1 MLTNNTK
8 TPTSSGGIDL
18 SFFQRQIFYILL
30 LFIPWFVIP
39 LPWDPTEQV
48 KVIFFIIL
56 SSLLILLEVIKW
68 IWDGKVVVFKS
79 IYDKVFLL
87 LLLSFI
93 LSSIFALDKWTAVWG
108 FDGRL
113 GIGLISMSILL
124 VFFFIARSFLSDIK
138 YVVRSI
144 EIFVL
149 GFSFLLILSFL
160 SLLKVNIFGW
170 LPVFKDFFVVGVPL
184 TFYSSEL
191 IVLSAALILMSV
203 YLSVYYIRE
212 KTFQRILLPSI
223 SLIIGFLVMLL
234 FSTNQGIALSVFI
247 FISLLFTSLLLFIKL
262 EKELRFLPIILGI
275 LALLSAA
282 LSIGLQYE
290 SFKDSLLGESFSVI
304 SPVQLASDISWSVSS
319 KVLVEDFFRAL
330 VGLGND
336 SFAIA
341 YNLFKPATEAT
352 ISLSNVNFMYSS
364 SEFFTILATR
374 GIVGIVV
381 WVLLGLVLL
390 KSFINDLTSSEKG
403 NLLLS
408 ILQILTITIYLSSFF
423 LSFSF
428 LLYFVLLTLIL
439 LSLLTKNIYSKND
452 EQFLL
457 KFWAVNVGKVSS
469 DVNRTI
475 SNVNWFLT
483 VLAIALVFFGLLAL
497 GTRFLSVV
505 YIARAVSFSSE
516 ESKKYTSEEQITI
529 EVREEFFNKLNAY
542 YLKALRYDSSNPIA
556 NRMASTNTIEI
567 MNVLSEIYQK
577 SSDEEKNTILSEI
590 SNLKNNAIELSR
602 EAINISPFTYSNW
615 NARSTVYMGLYSI
628 GLSDYSEDALFALE
642 RCISLNPLDFES
654 YYRAGQIYMMDEEYE
669 KALYAFAGGLRI
681 NGQHIPSLMLSASI
695 LMENGETETAI
706 SYLES
711 AKKIMELNNLQ
722 EDPMYENVIEVLK
735 ELGSSESSTEEEQ
748 PQEEENLEELLPQD

>member
-1 MLTNNTK
+1 MLINNTK
-8 TPTSSGGIDL
+8 TPTTTNSGIDL
-18 SFFQRQIFYILL
+18 SFFQRQIFYTLL
-30 LFIPWFVIP
+30 FFIPWFVVP

-48 KVIFFIIL
+48 RIILFIIL
-56 SSLLILLEVIKW
+56 SSILILLEVIKW

-87 LLLSFI
+87 LLFSFI

-113 GIGLISMSILL
+113 GMGLISMSILL
-124 VFFFIARSFLSDIK
+124 IFFFLSRSFLDNIK
-138 YVVRSI
+138 YIVRSV
-144 EIFVL
+144 ETFVL
-149 GFSFLLILSFL
+149 GLSSLLVLSFL
-160 SLLKVNIFGW
+160 SLLKVNILGW
-170 LPVFKDFFVVGVPL
+170 LPVFKNFFVVGLPL
-184 TFYSSEL
+184 TFYSNEL
-191 IVLSAALILMSV
+191 IILSTALILMSI

-212 KTFQRILLPSI
+212 KTFEKILLPSI
-223 SLIIGFLVMLL
+223 SLIMGFLVMLV
-234 FSTNQGIALSVFI
+234 FSTNQGIALPVFI
-247 FISLLFTSLLLFIKL
+247 FIALLFTSLLLFIKL
-262 EKELRFLPIILGI
+262 EKKLRFLPIILGI
-275 LALLSAA
+275 LALLSTAFA
-282 LSIGLQYE
+282 IGLQYE
-290 SFKDSLLGESFSVI
+290 SFKDSLLGESFQAI
-304 SPVQLASDISWSVSS
+304 TPVQLASDISWSVSS
-319 KVLVEDFFRAL
+319 KVMVEDFFRAL

-352 ISLSNVNFMYSS
+352 ISLTNVNFSS
-364 SEFFTILATR
+364 SASEFFTILATR
-374 GIVGIVV
+374 GIVGVIV
-381 WVLLGLVLL
+381 WILIGLVLL
-390 KSFINDLTSSEKG
+390 KSFINDLTSQEKG
-403 NLLLS
+403 DLLLY

-428 LLYFVLLTLIL
+428 LLYFVFITLIL
-439 LSLLTKNIYSKND
+439 LSLLTKNISSKNE
-452 EQFLL
+452 EQFVL

-483 VLAIALVFFGLLAL
+483 VLVIVLVFAGLLTL
-497 GTRFLSVV
+497 GTKFLSVL
-505 YIARAVSFSSE
+505 YIARAEAFLSE
-516 ESKKYTSEEQITI
+516 ESGKYTSEEEVTI
-529 EVREEFFNKLNAY
+529 EVREEFFNKLNSY

-567 MNVLSEIYQK
+567 MNILSEIYQK

-602 EAINISPFTYSNW
+602 EAINTSTFTYANW
-615 NARSTVYMGLYSI
+615 DARATVYMGLFSI
-628 GLSDYSEDALFALE
+628 GLSDYSEDALSALE
-642 RCISLNPLDFES
+642 RCITLNPLDFKS

-669 KALYAFAGGLRI
+669 KALSAFEGGLRI

-695 LMENGETETAI
+695 LMEKGDQETAI

-722 EDPMYENVIEVLK
+722 DDPMYENVIRALK
-735 ELGSSESSTEEEQ
+735 ELGGPNTSPAEENPTEEDI
-748 PQEEENLEELLPQD
+748 EELLPQD